1 MPLARPTSAPPTSRT
16 VVNPASRLVRRNL
29 AANSARYEAG
39 DCAKRVRFRLAA
51 YTWTWASISP
61 GISTRPPQS
70 TTSASATGTCAA
82 TCSMES
88 PTTRTIWPAR
98 RSGESPS
105 NTLAFLKTS
114 AGMPNFPL
122 SARGCQP
129 FFSPHVPANRLGDG
143 DRTVG
148 LLVVLENRD
157 PGAPD
162 GQAAAVDGVRQTA
175 LALAAGAEPNVG
187 PPRLKIREVAA
198 GADLAIRL
206 LAWKPDLEIIGLGRT
221 ETEVAG
227 AKAHDPVRQLERL
240 QDGLG
245 VTGELL
251 VILLRTRGLR
261 DLHQF
266 DFLELVLANDAADVF
281 SVRARLAAEAGR
293 VAHHADRQRGGVQH
307 FVGEKIGERN
317 LCRRDQPQVG
327 AFAFEQVGLE
337 LG

>member
-1 MPLARPTSAPPTSRT
+1 ELPYRVMSLCTGDLGFSSAKTYDLEVWLPSQQAYREISSCSNFTDFQARR
-16 VVNPASRLVRRNL
+16 
-29 AANSARYEAG
+29 ANI
-39 DCAKRVRFRLAA
+39 RFRAGGKGKSGLAH
-51 YTWTWASISP
+51 
-61 GISTRPPQS
+61 
-70 TTSASATGTCAA
+70 
-82 TCSMES
+82 
-88 PTTRTIWPAR
+88 TING
-98 RSGESPS
+98 SG
-105 NTLAFLKTS
+105 LA
-114 AGMPNFPL
+114 
-122 SARGCQP
+122 
-129 FFSPHVPANRLGDG
+129 
-143 DRTVG
+143 VG

-327 AFAFEQVGLE
+327 AFAFEQVGRE